1 MAREPWQGMRVVVA
15 EDSALL
21 RQGLCKL
28 LEEHGFD
35 VVGEVDKLDDLLA
48 AVKATEPDVVIT
60 DIRMP
65 PTGTDE
71 GLRAAE
77 EIHRDFPHIGVLVLS
92 QYVESRHAL
101 KLMTSNPRAIGYLLK
116 DRIGDIKEL
125 ISTIMR
131 VSRGESAV
139 DPEVVHEL
147 LERKREGDP
156 LQKLSERELELLELM
171 AQGRS
176 NSAICELLFLS
187 PKTVETHVRSI
198 FNKLDLPLTA
208 DDHRR
213 VLAVLTYLRKQ

>member
-1 MAREPWQGMRVVVA
+1 MAKEPWHGIRVVIA

-21 RQGLCKL
+21 RQGLCRL
-28 LEEHGFD
+28 LQENGLKILAEAD
-35 VVGEVDKLDDLLA
+35 NLDDLLRV
-48 AVKATEPDVVIT
+48 VKASEPDVVIT

-77 EIHRDFPHIGVLVLS
+77 EIHRDYPHIGVVVLS
-92 QYVESRHAL
+92 QYIESRHAL

-116 DRIGDIKEL
+116 DRIGDVQEL

-131 VSRGESAV
+131 VSRGESAI
-139 DPEVVHEL
+139 DPEIVHEL
-147 LERKREGDP
+147 LLRKRHGDP

-176 NSAICELLFLS
+176 NSAISEQLFLS

-198 FNKLDLPLTA
+198 FNKLGLQTTL

-213 VLAVLTYLRKQ
+213 VLAVLTYLRK

>member
-1 MAREPWQGMRVVVA
+1 MAKDPWQGMRVVVA

-35 VVGEVDKLDDLLA
+35 VVAEVDNLDDLLA
-48 AVKATEPDVVIT
+48 AVKASEPDVVIT

-139 DPEVVHEL
+139 DAEVVHEL

-176 NSAICELLFLS
+176 NSAICEQLFLS

-198 FNKLDLPLTA
+198 FNKLDLTLTA

>member
-1 MAREPWQGMRVVVA
+1 MAKNPWEGMRVVIA

-21 RQGLCKL
+21 RKGLIRL
-28 LEEHGFD
+28 LEEHD
-35 VVGEVDKLDDLLA
+35 LEVVGEADNLHDLLA
-48 AVKATEPDVVIT
+48 AVRATEPDVVIT

-116 DRIGDIKEL
+116 DRIGDVHEL

-147 LERKREGDP
+147 LELKREGNP
-156 LQKLSERELELLELM
+156 LQKLSERESELLELM

-176 NSAICELLFLS
+176 NSAICEHLFLS

>member
-1 MAREPWQGMRVVVA
+1 MTNEPWHGMRVVVA

-21 RQGLCKL
+21 RQGLCRL
-28 LEEHGFD
+28 LEEHGLD
-35 VVGEVDKLDDLLA
+35 VVAEADNLDDLLA
-48 AVKATEPDVVIT
+48 AVKASEPDVVIT

-77 EIHRDFPHIGVLVLS
+77 EIHRDFPQIGVLVLS

-116 DRIGDIKEL
+116 DRIGDIHEL
-125 ISTIMR
+125 LTTIMR

-176 NSAICELLFLS
+176 NSAICEQLFLS

>member
-1 MAREPWQGMRVVVA
+1 MAKRPWDGMRVVIA

-21 RQGLCKL
+21 RQGLSRL
-28 LEEHGFD
+28 LQENGID
-35 VVGEVDKLDDLLA
+35 VLAEVDNLDDLLTV
-48 AVKATEPDVVIT
+48 VKAEEPEVVIT

-77 EIHRDFPHIGVLVLS
+77 EIHRDFPNIGVLVLS
-92 QYVESRHAL
+92 QYVESRHAV

-116 DRIGDIKEL
+116 DRIGDVEEL

-147 LERKREGDP
+147 LLRKRAGDP
-156 LQKLSERELELLELM
+156 LQRLSERELELLELM

-176 NSAICELLFLS
+176 NSAICEALFLS

-213 VLAVLTYLRKQ
+213 VLAVLTYLRGQ

>member
-1 MAREPWQGMRVVVA
+1 MAKEPWQGMRVVIA

-35 VVGEVDKLDDLLA
+35 IVAEVDNFDDLLA
-48 AVKATEPDVVIT
+48 AVKASEPDVVIT

-139 DPEVVHEL
+139 DPDVVHEL

-176 NSAICELLFLS
+176 NSAICEQLFLS

-213 VLAVLTYLRKQ
+213 VLAILTYLRKQ